1 MDLLKEFHKIM
12 EEQSDIALATSVN
25 DIPNVR
31 IVSFYFCPDEN
42 ILYFGTFKDEVKTK
56 EFEKNNKVSFTTIP
70 KESEEFARTN
80 CGIVKKSDLPMSDF
94 KQVICEK
101 VPSYKEIIDNFEEK
115 LVLYE
120 ISFKEVAI
128 TINYD
133 EYKIAL

>member
-25 DIPNVR
+25 D
-31 IVSFYFCPDEN
+31 
-42 ILYFGTFKDEVKTK
+42 
-56 EFEKNNKVSFTTIP
+56 IP

-101 VPSYKEIIDNFEEK
+101 VPGYKEIIDNFEEK

-133 EYKIAL
+133 EYKIVL